1 MFRSEAQALGR
12 VARIMSQV
20 MPDGVTQFT
29 LEPVQSGIPLS
40 ATTLNRS
47 DLEQLENRPTAAE
60 DLLARAVAGDAA
72 GPAPAAAAVADDTP
86 AFLWGLSP
94 YTALILFNGDAP
106 VQVDVGLDL
115 RARYEITPNLIV
127 AGAVRQSALG
137 KRELA
142 EVTENPNSYPDV
154 RTDSADYGVDGTPVV
169 THLTLSHFGRP
180 ATNLYS
186 RVSLG
191 YLEQMYGGISTEI
204 LWKPVD
210 SRLALGVELNYARQR
225 NTDMLFGFQ
234 DFETVTGH
242 VSGYYSFDNGFHG
255 QVDVGRYLAGDWGAT
270 FALDREFDNGW
281 KVGAYFTL
289 TDMPFE
295 EFGEGSFDKG
305 IRVTV
310 PVDFFAGNASR
321 KSVSTSL
328 ASLTR
333 DGGAKLNI
341 DGRLYNIVRDG
352 HIAGPMGNTWGRVW
366 R

>member
-1 MFRSEAQALGR
+1 MLPCSGAFLVSGVETAPIPVRMRDTNAAASWSTATTPETTQALQTVMKASGLRLLGLDVTGATARVRYSNTMFRSEAQALGR

-242 VSGYYSFDNGFHG
+242 VSGYL
-255 QVDVGRYLAGDWGAT
+255 QA
-270 FALDREFDNGW
+270 
-281 KVGAYFTL
+281 
-289 TDMPFE
+289 MP
-295 EFGEGSFDKG
+295 
-305 IRVTV
+305 RVNRSAPRWRHS
-310 PVDFFAGNASR
+310 PV
-321 KSVSTSL
+321 T
-328 ASLTR
+328 
-333 DGGAKLNI
+333 
-341 DGRLYNIVRDG
+341 
-352 HIAGPMGNTWGRVW
+352 AGPS
-366 R
+366 